1 MVLIL
6 KSALA
11 ASPDDSDKDPLPG
24 KLRLILQSR
33 VKEAKTKED
42 RERAEEELRKF
53 EAGASS

>member
-11 ASPDDSDKDPLPG
+11 ATPDDSVKDPLPG